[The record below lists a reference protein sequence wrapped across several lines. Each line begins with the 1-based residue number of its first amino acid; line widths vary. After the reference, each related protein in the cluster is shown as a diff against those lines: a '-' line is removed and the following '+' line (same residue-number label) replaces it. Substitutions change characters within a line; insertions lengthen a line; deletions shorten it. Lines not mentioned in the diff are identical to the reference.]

1 LPFVLEEIRQAG
13 ISPAMLCFEITERVA
28 IHNVELAQKFIE
40 TLKGLGCSF
49 SLDDFGTGVSSFSYL
64 KTLAVDYLKID
75 GSFIKDIATDSIAE
89 AMVRSVNQVG
99 HLMGIQV
106 IAEYVENEQIIGIL
120 RDIGV
125 DYGQG
130 YGISK
135 PLPLAEVIQ
144 RHTL

>member
-1 LPFVLEEIRQAG
+1 
-13 ISPAMLCFEITERVA
+13 M
-28 IHNVELAQKFIE
+28 
-40 TLKGLGCSF
+40 
-49 SLDDFGTGVSSFSYL
+49 DDFGTGVSSFGYL

-120 RDIGV
+120 REIGV

>member
-1 LPFVLEEIRQAG
+1 
-13 ISPAMLCFEITERVA
+13 M
-28 IHNVELAQKFIE
+28 
-40 TLKGLGCSF
+40 
-49 SLDDFGTGVSSFSYL
+49 
-64 KTLAVDYLKID
+64 AVDYLKID

-89 AMVRSVNQVG
+89 AMVRSVNQAG

-120 RDIGV
+120 RDIG
-125 DYGQG
+125 GLRQR

-135 PLPLAEVIQ
+135 PLPLADVIQ